1 MCSSISNGFN
11 GEITLKHKTK
21 LFPIVTQNIAGLDQN
36 LSSAVKSGYL
46 TFVVIS
52 FLLKGL
58 SEYILGRTMTG
69 GRNERVNSKQTKGAK
84 IH

>member
-1 MCSSISNGFN
+1 M
-11 GEITLKHKTK
+11 LKHITE

-36 LSSAVKSGYL
+36 LSNAVKSGYL
-46 TFVVIS
+46 SFVVTS

-58 SEYILGRTMTG
+58 SEYILGITMTG
-69 GRNERVNSKQTKGAK
+69 GRNERVNSKQARGGK

>member
-11 GEITLKHKTK
+11 GEVTLKHKTK

-36 LSSAVKSGYL
+36 LSNAVKSGYL
-46 TFVVIS
+46 FVVIS
-52 FLLKGL
+52 FLLKHL
-58 SEYILGRTMTG
+58 SQYILGRTMTG
-69 GRNERVNSKQTKGAK
+69 GRNERVNSKQAKGAK